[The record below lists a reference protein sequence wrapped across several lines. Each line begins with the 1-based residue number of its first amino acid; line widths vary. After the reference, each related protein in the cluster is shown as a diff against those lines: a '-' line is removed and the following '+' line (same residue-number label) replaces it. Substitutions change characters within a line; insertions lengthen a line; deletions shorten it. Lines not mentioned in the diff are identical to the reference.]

1 MTLFTTK
8 KSAAKKLL
16 LAIGLLA
23 SLASGGCSSIE
34 IKPWVSPFERNNLA
48 DPIMSFSRD
57 PVAAAYLHHVYQAR
71 EGARG
76 AEGGSGGGCGCN

>member
-1 MTLFTTK
+1 MKRLITGVMLACVVS
-8 KSAAKKLL
+8 SA
-16 LAIGLLA
+16 
-23 SLASGGCSSIE
+23 GCSSMQ

-76 AEGGSGGGCGCN
+76 ASGGGCGCN